1 MEEKKE
7 NFLKRVSKR
16 FGNLLVLV
24 ITMLVLFVF
33 FSIRSPYFLKINNML
48 NLLQQTCVLG
58 LVSAGITL
66 IILAGSLDLSV
77 GSILALSG
85 IFGAFFIKYT
95 DSW

>member
-85 IFGAFFIKYT
+85 IF
-95 DSW
+95 

>member
-77 GSILALSG
+77 GSILALS
-85 IFGAFFIKYT
+85 
-95 DSW
+95 